1 MADPLN
7 VLFQA
12 ILVVALVLIIYQLAA
27 FVMRAAYRMYR
38 APRAPPAPPAQPTYA
53 AAAPGRGMP

>member
-38 APRAPPAPPAQPTYA
+38 APRAPPAPPTYA